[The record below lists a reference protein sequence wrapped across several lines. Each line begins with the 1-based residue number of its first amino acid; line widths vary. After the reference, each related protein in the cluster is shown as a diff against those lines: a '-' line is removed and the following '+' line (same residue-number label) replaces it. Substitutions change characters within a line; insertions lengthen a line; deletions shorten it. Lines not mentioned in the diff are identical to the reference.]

1 MRYHLTKEKK
11 KNRSEL
17 FQVNNIKNIHLRYI
31 IFHLSF
37 YSYDKVND
45 HNNHHVNLYF
55 LKLILC

>member
-1 MRYHLTKEKK
+1 MRYHLTKEK

-31 IFHLSF
+31 IFHLVSIP
-37 YSYDKVND
+37 DKVND